1 MLRRF
6 TVDEN
11 VIPASRRSLWTIL
24 LLLLLLLPLLL
35 PPTLSFAR
43 ERPDLRVLPADFN
56 ADLNTQ
62 MMRSYLRTRTHAAL
76 DQRLEKLE
84 ALDTPESIA
93 AYQKAL
99 REVFLKSIGP
109 LPDRTPLNARVT
121 ATLTRDSF
129 RVEKILFESQPGFFV
144 TGNLYLPNGLQAPR
158 PGILLPCGHS
168 KNGKAY
174 DSYQR
179 AAILLAQNGF
189 VVFCYDPIGQGERHQ
204 FLDAAGQPVDGGSGE
219 HQKLGVAPI
228 LVGRG
233 LATYFIWDGMRAMDY
248 LASRPEVDAERLGCT
263 GNSGGGNLTAM
274 LMALDDRIQAA
285 APGCFM
291 ATTRTKNE
299 KPGPGDAEQNLFGQ
313 IRDGLDHPDFA
324 IIRAPRPTLYLTA
337 TEDFVPIK
345 GAWDNFRQ
353 AKQIY
358 TKLGRPEAV
367 ELIEA
372 PEKHGYTKLL
382 REGAVRFFARWLQGR
397 HLEVTEPEQQPVA
410 TDAELQ
416 VTAEGEVMRLPGARD
431 LLEINGEFYR
441 EARQAVPEDDEAF
454 RELVREVTGIETSA
468 ALVSCSVIPSAENG
482 YRSKLIFFP
491 ETGIS
496 LPGYRQL
503 SEDNQA
509 PDEVHLIVHDLGI
522 GDTANKATQIVFGD
536 ATPPENFSITG
547 VDLRDIGETKT
558 RNWRYYGA
566 DATIAYMLGDS
577 FLAMRA
583 ADIIAVAR
591 YESDRCGGE
600 KIHLHARGELVAPA
614 MHAAALEPDLFAS
627 AAFSGGAKWHSWL
640 PLLDEQDPR
649 SLVHTIVNGALLHY
663 DLTDLMRLIPNAE
676 LLP

>member
-1 MLRRF
+1 MKQ
-6 TVDEN
+6 
-11 VIPASRRSLWTIL
+11 RSLMGGNLKPPSWRFLWTSL
-24 LLLLLLLPLLL
+24 LLLIL
-35 PPTLSFAR
+35 PTLTFTQ
-43 ERPDLRVLPADFN
+43 EPPDLRVLPGDFN
-56 ADLNTQ
+56 SDLKTQ
-62 MMRSYLRTRTHAAL
+62 MMRSYLRTRVHAAL

-84 ALDTPESIA
+84 ALDSGESIS
-93 AYQKAL
+93 AYQNDL

-109 LPDRTPLNARVT
+109 LPERSPLNARVVG
-121 ATLTRDSF
+121 TLSRDTF
-129 RVEKILFESQPGFFV
+129 RVEKIVFESQPGFFV
-144 TGNLYLPNGLQAPR
+144 PGNLYLPNGLQAPR

-204 FLDAAGQPVDGGSGE
+204 FLNADGTPVDAGRGE

-233 LATYFIWDGMRAMDY
+233 LATYFIWDGMRALDY
-248 LASRPEVDAERLGCT
+248 LASRPEVDAERIGCT

-274 LMALDDRIQAA
+274 LMALDDRIDAA

-299 KPGPGDAEQNLFGQ
+299 SPGPGDAEQNLFGQ

-358 TKLGRPEAV
+358 TKLARPEAV

-372 PEKHGYTKLL
+372 PEKHGYTQLL
-382 REGAVRFFARWLQGR
+382 REGAVRFFARWLQDR
-397 HLEVTEPEQQPVA
+397 HLEVVEPEEQPVA
-410 TDAELQ
+410 SDAELQ
-416 VTAEGEVMRLPGARD
+416 VTPEGEVMRLPGARS
-431 LLEINGEFYR
+431 LLEINEAFYTKNH
-441 EARQAVPEDDEAF
+441 QAVPEDDDAF
-454 RELVREVTGIETSA
+454 RQMLREITGIKTST
-468 ALVSCSVIPSAENG
+468 ALISCSVKPAAEND
-482 YRSKLIFFP
+482 YRSPLIFFP

-496 LPGYRQL
+496 LPGYRTVG
-503 SEDNQA
+503 EGNHA
-509 PDEVHLIVHDLGI
+509 PDKVHLLLHDLGI
-522 GDTANKATQIVFGD
+522 GNTADEAKELVFGK
-536 ATPPENFSITG
+536 TKPPGNFSITG

-558 RNWRYYGA
+558 RKWRYYGA
-566 DATIAYMLGDS
+566 DAAIAHMLGDS
-577 FLAMRA
+577 YLAMRA
-583 ADIIAVAR
+583 EDIISIAR
-591 YESDRCGGE
+591 YEIDRTGK
-600 KIHLHARGELVAPA
+600 KIHLHTWGELVAPA

-627 AAFSGGAKWHSWL
+627 ATFYDGAKWHSWL
-640 PLLDEQDPR
+640 PLLQEKDPR
-649 SLVHTIVNGALLHY
+649 TLVHTIVNGALLHY
-663 DLTDLMRLIPNAE
+663 DLSDLMRLIPNAR
-676 LLP
+676 LRP